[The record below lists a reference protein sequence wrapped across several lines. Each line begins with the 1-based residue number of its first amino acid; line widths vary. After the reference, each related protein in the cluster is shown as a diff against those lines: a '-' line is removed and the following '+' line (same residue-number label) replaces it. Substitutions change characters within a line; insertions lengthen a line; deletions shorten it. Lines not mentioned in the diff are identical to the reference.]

1 MSNRERLLS
10 SRLSLFGRAHDIPE
24 GAKNAA
30 VVRIGAQN
38 GMAIGAFVEE
48 LTRVGGHLTVF
59 CETALGACQLGIGSS
74 LHELF
79 LSRSWTGI
87 LLWRRATNVI
97 H

>member
-10 SRLSLFGRAHDIPE
+10 SRLSLFGRALGVPE

-30 VVRIGAQN
+30 VVRIGTQN
-38 GMAIGAFVEE
+38 NMAIGAFVEE
-48 LTRVGGHLTVF
+48 LTRVGGHLPVF
-59 CETALGACQLGIGSS
+59 CEAALGACQLGIGSS
-74 LHELF
+74 LHK
-79 LSRSWTGI
+79 LSFPAL